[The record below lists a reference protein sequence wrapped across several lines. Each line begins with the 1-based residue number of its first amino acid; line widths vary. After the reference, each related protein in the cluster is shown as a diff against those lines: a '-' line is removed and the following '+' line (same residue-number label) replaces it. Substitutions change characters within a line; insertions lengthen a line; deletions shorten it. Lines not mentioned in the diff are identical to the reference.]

1 MPKLG
6 SESHQLHMW
15 VLWLIFHYCQCS
27 WLVQYNYKVYCLCQ
41 WNYRED
47 QQLAE
52 GFADISKGLSAHW
65 LVDGVD
71 ILLPTKLFVKRE
83 LDYSTCLSD
92 WHFQNYHPYAWGD
105 NFPNWV
111 CVLKRIKKKTT
122 VDPYRL
128 LEMPSLQ
135 GLILKQY
142 FQSDMKGLRGK

>member
-111 CVLKRIKKKTT
+111 CVLKRIKKKTHSW
-122 VDPYRL
+122 
-128 LEMPSLQ
+128 SLQ
-135 GLILKQY
+135 AAWNAISAGTHLEAVLPEWHERIK
-142 FQSDMKGLRGK
+142 R